1 MNILAVKDSVT
12 IDQYYKR
19 ENQSEDKINR
29 LREPSGRGRES
40 YWINT

>member
-1 MNILAVKDSVT
+1 MNIIAVKDIVT

-19 ENQSEDKINR
+19 ENRSEDKINR
-29 LREPSGRGRES
+29 LRDPARHWRDS